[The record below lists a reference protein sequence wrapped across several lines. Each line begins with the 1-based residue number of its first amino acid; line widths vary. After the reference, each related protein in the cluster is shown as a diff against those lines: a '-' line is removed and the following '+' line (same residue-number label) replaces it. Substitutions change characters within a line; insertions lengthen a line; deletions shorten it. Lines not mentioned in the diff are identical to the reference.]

1 MGVHEMPDQ
10 YHIFTLLIPFAV
22 LAPYMSMSKW
32 KENFLPPNQHGVIS
46 PIWNVQAAETI
57 GYQ

>member
-1 MGVHEMPDQ
+1 MLDQ
-10 YHIFTLLIPFAV
+10 YHIFTLSIPFAV
-22 LAPYMSMSKW
+22 LAPYRSTLKW